1 MICSEDVFSS
11 IIATENEKDQ
21 EVLRQ
26 LWKEHIEV
34 DEVEA
39 EADVDVDADADADVD
54 VDVDADADADV
65 DVDVDADT
73 EAKAKAKAKAE
84 RIESMQDEAEK
95 LPKNEEMHVEETIS
109 ANFERLQALLYSK
122 CGISVCPF
130 VLCHNSIRK
139 CPENRSEFAASLSLS
154 IFSKRIMPEIAWE
167 FSNRLGSSMF
177 IATFGFVTDLYF

>member
-1 MICSEDVFSS
+1 MLETPQPKESWFVICSEDVFSS

-39 EADVDVDADADADVD
+39 E
-54 VDVDADADADV
+54 
-65 DVDVDADT
+65 T
-73 EAKAKAKAKAE
+73 EAE
-84 RIESMQDEAEK
+84 RGESMQSEAEK
-95 LPKNEEMHVEETIS
+95 LPKNEEIPVEETIS

-130 VLCHNSIRK
+130 VLCHNSVRK

-177 IATFGFVTDLYF
+177 IAMFGFVTDFYF